1 MGMYDTLRLPTEYI
15 LDVLTANKTTE
26 SMLDASLF
34 TMAIARVNNASIETQ
49 TKSLDCCL
57 SEYKLEKIDGEF
69 KLIQCI
75 PLGTWVDEPS
85 SIGGM
90 AFNHTGIKEV
100 PQDHTGVINCYGGL
114 YTDDTDYDLELNIT
128 FVEGKVVKTDIVKSE
143 IIIGDKVRA
152 VQTAN
157 FFSRIDA
164 ENKYRNTFTGRFTNL
179 LCHPVYYLGEVI
191 ISVANWLHKLSK
203 LMSRLGLKVRML
215 ARKVNLLF
223 FKHD

>member
-1 MGMYDTLRLPTEYI
+1 MGMYDDLQLPLSYVRKI
-15 LDVLTANKTTE
+15 MGDNAFLDKVL
-26 SMLDASLF
+26 LSLSAH
-34 TMAIARVNNASIETQ
+34 TQDHKYIETQ
-49 TKSLDCCL
+49 TKCLDCCL
-57 SEYKLEKIDGEF
+57 SSYKLVEDEGEF
-69 KLIQCI
+69 KLIRVVVE
-75 PLGTWVDEPS
+75 GDWVENPA
-85 SIGGM
+85 SITGIE
-90 AFNHTGIKEV
+90 FRQTGIKEV
-100 PQDHTGVINCYGGL
+100 PYVHTGVINCYGGL